1 MSGGG
6 EISAAGGR
14 KLGTATWI
22 FLGLLIGAAA
32 GVACNVGLGPDHPG
46 VRWFAAN
53 IAAKAGELFLRLL
66 LMIVVPVVFTSLAL
80 GVAGI
85 AGGKGL
91 GRVGTKTIA
100 WFVLTT
106 AFAATLGIVAVN
118 LFRPGDAVTP
128 EMKTALLEASR
139 ADAAKRIAQAEA
151 SGGFSLDLLLSIVP
165 KNPVRAAA
173 DTDLLA
179 LIFFALLVGIAA
191 GKLPED
197 KKKPFLGVLEALY
210 EISTTVIGWAMKLAP
225 FGVAGLVFEKSALF
239 GTSLVSA
246 LGAYLAVA
254 LGGLAI
260 QQFVVLGGLAWLFAK
275 VPPHVLFRKARGL
288 MATAFSTSSSNAT
301 LPTTLAT
308 AQNEFKV
315 PADLAGFVLP
325 LGATLN
331 MNGTALFEGVVVLFL
346 AQVSGIE
353 MALSTQ
359 VLVVVLSVLTAIGA
373 AGVPGGSLPLIVTVL
388 QQVGIQPEML
398 ALVLG
403 VDRLV
408 DMARTV
414 PNVTGDLVGSL
425 VIARSEGR
433 LPP

>member
-1 MSGGG
+1 MSDGP
-6 EISAAGGR
+6 ADR
-14 KLGTATWI
+14 KHGAATWI
-22 FLGLLIGAAA
+22 FVGLLVGAAA
-32 GVACNVGLGPDHPG
+32 GIACNAWVGPADPDL
-46 VRWFAAN
+46 RWFATRV
-53 IAAKAGELFLRLL
+53 AAKAGELFLRLL
-66 LMIVVPVVFTSLAL
+66 FMIVVPVVFTSLAL

-85 AGGKGL
+85 AGGRGL
-91 GRVGTKTIA
+91 GRVGAKTIG

-106 AFAATLGIVAVN
+106 AFAATLGIVAVD

-128 EMKTALLEASR
+128 EVKAALLEASK
-139 ADAAKRIAQAEA
+139 AEAAKRIEQAAA
-151 SGGFSLDLLLSIVP
+151 SGGFSIDLLLSIVP
-165 KNPVRAAA
+165 RNPVKAAA
-173 DTDLLA
+173 DTDLLG
-179 LIFFALLVGIAA
+179 LIFFALLFGIAA
-191 GKLPED
+191 GKLPEE
-197 KKKPFLGVLEALY
+197 KRRPLVGVLEALY
-210 EISTTVIGWAMKLAP
+210 EISTRIIGWAMKLAP
-225 FGVAGLVFEKSALF
+225 IGVAGLVFEKSALF
-239 GTSLVSA
+239 GGSLFSA

-254 LGGLAI
+254 LGALAI

-275 VPPHVLFRKARGL
+275 VPPTVLFRKSRAL

-346 AQVSGIE
+346 AQVSGLE
-353 MALSTQ
+353 LTLSTQ

-373 AGVPGGSLPLIVTVL
+373 AGVPGGSLPLIVTVM
-388 QQVGIQPEML
+388 QQVEIPPEML

-414 PNVTGDLVGSL
+414 PNVTGDLVGAL
-425 VIARSEGR
+425 VVARSEGR